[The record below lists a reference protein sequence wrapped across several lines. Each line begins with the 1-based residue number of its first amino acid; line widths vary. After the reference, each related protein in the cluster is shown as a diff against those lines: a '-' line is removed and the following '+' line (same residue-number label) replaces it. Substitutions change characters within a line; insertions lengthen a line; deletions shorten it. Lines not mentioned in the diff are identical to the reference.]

1 MPNRPERELNVGE
14 RNAHPKH
21 DAWGLFLCRRELD
34 SPQHKKLCRSVPW
47 YAHPQAMQSVTNDNF
62 GPLIAYLVPGAT
74 VLFGISQFEPAL
86 KSWFAISP
94 AQAPTIGGFLYLTIA
109 SIACGM
115 VVSAVRWAAVDTLH
129 HVTGLPLPP
138 LDFSK
143 LGRNVEA
150 FNLLIEIHYR
160 HYQFNANML
169 VATAI
174 AFASYRITQP
184 ARFGWVDIGFVL
196 LEFIFL
202 AASRNTLRRYY
213 ERGTQLLG
221 MQQIQPDSLS
231 ERNAF
236 EEIEEC

>member
-1 MPNRPERELNVGE
+1 
-14 RNAHPKH
+14 
-21 DAWGLFLCRRELD
+21 
-34 SPQHKKLCRSVPW
+34 
-47 YAHPQAMQSVTNDNF
+47 MQSVTNDNF

-94 AQAPTIGGFLYLTIA
+94 TQAPTIGGFLYLTIA
-109 SIACGM
+109 SVACGM

-129 HVTGLPLPP
+129 HATGLPLPP

-174 AFASYRITQP
+174 AFASYRIQQP
-184 ARFGWVDIGFVL
+184 ARFGWLDIGFVL
-196 LEFIFL
+196 VEVIFW
-202 AASRNTLRRYY
+202 ATSRDTIRKYY
-213 ERGTQLLG
+213 ERGAQLLG
-221 MQQIQPDSLS
+221 SKHCIPNQKLSGIRLRKSDSD
-231 ERNAF
+231 RP
-236 EEIEEC
+236 

>member
-1 MPNRPERELNVGE
+1 
-14 RNAHPKH
+14 
-21 DAWGLFLCRRELD
+21 
-34 SPQHKKLCRSVPW
+34 
-47 YAHPQAMQSVTNDNF
+47 MQSVTNDNF

-86 KSWFAISP
+86 KAWFAVNP

-115 VVSAVRWAAVDTLH
+115 IVSAVRWATIDTLH
-129 HVTGLPLPP
+129 RVTGLPLPP

-143 LGRNVEA
+143 LGRNVDA

-174 AFASYRITQP
+174 AFTSYRFQHPTQ
-184 ARFGWVDIGFVL
+184 FVWLDIGFVL
-196 LEFIFL
+196 VEMIFL
-202 AASRNTLRRYY
+202 ATSRDTLTKYY
-213 ERGTQLLG
+213 ARSQQLLARRKS
-221 MQQIQPDSLS
+221 DSH
-231 ERNAF
+231 
-236 EEIEEC
+236 